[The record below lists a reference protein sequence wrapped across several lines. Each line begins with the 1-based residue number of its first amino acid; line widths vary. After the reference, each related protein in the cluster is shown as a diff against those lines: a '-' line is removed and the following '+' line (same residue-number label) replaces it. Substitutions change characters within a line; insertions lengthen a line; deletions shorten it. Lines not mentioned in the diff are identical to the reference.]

1 MFSKSNSRASHARP
15 RAGFPA
21 GLRNAAAAAAFAAL
35 VGLAGCAASPPAPS
49 PPPGP
54 SAADVAFERVSDLY
68 LNRMLALTP
77 VAATALGDHRFDR
90 ELDDIGPTA
99 RAERAM
105 LAKNLLTELAAIDRT
120 QLSRARQVDAALLR
134 HALEY
139 RLWRLEHL
147 EDWRWDPL
155 LYTDLAG
162 NGLYQLMARDFAPLE
177 VRLDDAASRLE
188 QLPRFLEQVR
198 ETLEPARV
206 PRIFA
211 ETAAKQNNGVLSVI
225 AQLIEPHLDALPPAD
240 RTRLQEAIDRARTAI
255 LQQQIWLERRLV
267 PAAQGDFRLGAERY
281 DQKLQFEL
289 DSPLSRQQIRARA
302 EAELAR
308 TRSQMYAI
316 ARTVL
321 AARAAAPSSATS
333 DGRTDAP
340 ALPDSPT
347 PDEQQAV
354 IEAALEVADAD
365 QPKRSEVF
373 ATAQQAFADAEAFVR
388 RKDLVTLYPDPLE
401 IVPMPQFAR
410 GVSLAYTDAPGPLDR
425 GLKTFYDVAPIPDEW
440 TEAQVRSYLREYN
453 RRAINELTIHE
464 AMPGHYVQLS
474 HADRYPSPLRA
485 VLQSGTFIEGWAVY
499 GERLMSEQGYMDG
512 DPLMQLIQ
520 LKWYLRSIANAILDQ
535 AVHVDGM
542 TREDA
547 MRLMVH
553 DTFQEPSEA
562 EAKWVRAQL
571 SSTQL
576 ATYFVGVQ
584 EHLDLRAEAEQ
595 RWGSSFTLKRYH
607 DTVLFFGSP
616 SVKFVRALMFDL
628 AVPQD

>member
-1 MFSKSNSRASHARP
+1 MFLQQSNSRASRARP
-15 RAGFPA
+15 RAEWSA
-21 GLRNAAAAAAFAAL
+21 GLRNAVVAAALAA
-35 VGLAGCAASPPAPS
+35 VAGCAATPPAPS

-54 SAADVAFERVSDLY
+54 SAADAAFERVSDLY

-77 VAATALGDHRFDR
+77 VAATELGDHRFDR

-99 RAERAM
+99 RAERAT
-105 LAKNLLTELAAIDRT
+105 LAKSLLAELAAIDRA
-120 QLSRARQVDAALLR
+120 QLSRAHQVDAALLR

-139 RLWRLEHL
+139 RLWRLEQL

-162 NGLYQLMARDFAPLE
+162 NSLYQLMARDFAPLE

-198 ETLEPARV
+198 QTLDPAKV
-206 PRIFA
+206 PRIYA
-211 ETAAKQNNGVLSVI
+211 ETAAKQNGGVLSVI

-240 RTRLQEAIDRARTAI
+240 RTRLQEAIERARTAI

-267 PAAQGDFRLGAERY
+267 PAAQGDFRLGAARY

-289 DSPLSRQQIRARA
+289 FSPLSRQEIRARA
-302 EAELAR
+302 EAELAT

-316 ARTVL
+316 ARVAL
-321 AARAAAPSSATS
+321 AAGAAAQSSAPS
-333 DGRTDAP
+333 DGRTGAP

-347 PDEQQAV
+347 PDEQQAA
-354 IEAALEVADAD
+354 IEAALELADAD

-388 RKDLVTLYPDPLE
+388 SKDLVTIYPDPLE

-410 GVSLAYTDAPGPLDR
+410 GVSLAYTDAPGPLDK
-425 GLKTFYDVAPIPDEW
+425 GLKTFYAVAPIPDEW
-440 TEAQVRSYLREYN
+440 NDAQVRSYLREYN
-453 RRAINELTIHE
+453 RRSINELTIHE

-474 HADRYPSPLRA
+474 HSDRYPSPLRA

-499 GERLMSEQGYMDG
+499 GERLLREQSYMNG

-553 DTFQEPSEA
+553 DTFQEQSEA

-571 SSTQL
+571 SSAQL
-576 ATYFVGVQ
+576 ATYFVGLQ
-584 EHLDLRAEAEQ
+584 EHLDLRAEAER

-607 DTVLFFGSP
+607 DAVLSFGSP
-616 SVKFVRALMFDL
+616 PVKFVRALMFDL
-628 AVPQD
+628 PIPQD

>member
-1 MFSKSNSRASHARP
+1 MFPESNSRSSHARP
-15 RAGFPA
+15 GATSSA
-21 GLRNAAAAAAFAAL
+21 GLRNAAAAAAAAL
-35 VGLAGCAASPPAPS
+35 AALMGCAATPPAPS
-49 PPPGP
+49 QASGP
-54 SAADVAFERVSDLY
+54 SAADAAFERVSDLY

-77 VAATALGDHRFDR
+77 VTATSLGDHRFDR

-105 LAKNLLTELAAIDRT
+105 LAKSLLTELAAIDRA

-139 RLWRLEHL
+139 RLWRLEQL

-198 ETLEPARV
+198 ATLEPARV
-206 PRIFA
+206 PRVYA
-211 ETAAKQNNGVLSVI
+211 ETAAKQNGGVLSVI

-267 PAAQGDFRLGAERY
+267 PAAQGDFRLGATRY

-289 DSPLSRQQIRARA
+289 HSPLSRKEIRARA

-321 AARAAAPSSATS
+321 ATRAAAQSSAS
-333 DGRTDAP
+333 SGERAGPP

-347 PDEQQAV
+347 PDEQQAA
-354 IEAALEVADAD
+354 IEAALELADTD

-388 RKDLVTLYPDPLE
+388 RKDLVTVYPDPLE

-425 GLKTFYDVAPIPDEW
+425 GLKTFYVVAPIPDEW
-440 TEAQVRSYLREYN
+440 NDAQVRSYLREYN
-453 RRAINELTIHE
+453 RRSINELTIHE

-499 GERLMSEQGYMDG
+499 GERLMREQSYMSG
-512 DPLMQLIQ
+512 DPLMQLVQ

-542 TREDA
+542 THDEA

-553 DTFQEPSEA
+553 DTLQEASEA
-562 EAKWVRAQL
+562 EAKWARAQL
-571 SSTQL
+571 SSAQL
-576 ATYFVGVQ
+576 ATYFVGLQ

-595 RWGSSFTLKRYH
+595 RWGNSFTLKRYH
-607 DTVLFFGSP
+607 DAVLSFGSP
-616 SVKFVRALMFDL
+616 PVKFVRALMFGL
-628 AVPQD
+628 PIPQD